1 MTEFVNRRSE
11 LSALAEWWERD
22 ARPALIWGRRRVGKS
37 ALIERFAETTGVRV
51 LSHTGAGRP
60 EQGELGMLSRRAA
73 AITRSGIRDPGRVPY
88 RDWDEALEH
97 IAGQAQDDPL
107 LLVLDEFP
115 EMVGTAP
122 DLPGILRAFLDRLPT
137 TLKLK
142 IIICGSAVRSM
153 EALREYRAPLYGR
166 FDLTLHVHP
175 FRPHEAAEMLPSLSP
190 ADRAV
195 VYGIMGGIPLYLS
208 WWNQEQSIRQNLLRL
223 ACQPGGRLQSEG
235 RLILATE
242 ADHGELPAAALNAIA
257 TGATRFSE
265 IANALGTNPA
275 RTLDRLAELRLIERI
290 SPVTEDERRSKN
302 RVYRIA
308 DEFLAFYLGPLS
320 RYQPE
325 IERGLGDSIA
335 DALLDHL
342 DDYMGRSYEDAFR
355 HHLRRLANAGALGPK
370 VVAIGPWWTR
380 DGNDE
385 IDAIVLAERD
395 KKRVPVLAGECKWGK
410 RVDAG
415 RVKATLIRK
424 AAGLTTESELL
435 RYCVCARDEIINAD
449 ADTLSVTAA
458 DIFGPEH

>member
-1 MTEFVNRRSE
+1 MMGFINRRSE
-11 LSALAEWWERD
+11 LAALGEWWDRD
-22 ARPALIWGRRRVGKS
+22 TRPALIWGRRWVGKS
-37 ALIERFAETTGVRV
+37 ALIERFGETIGARV

-60 EQGELGMLSRRAA
+60 GQGELAMLSRRAA
-73 AITRSGIRDPGRVPY
+73 RITRSGIRDPGTVPY
-88 RDWDEALEH
+88 RDWDDALEH
-97 IAGQAQDDPL
+97 IAAQAEDEPL

-115 EMVGTAP
+115 ELMATTP
-122 DLPGILRAFLDRLPT
+122 ELPGILRAFLDRLPST
-137 TLKLK
+137 SKLK

-175 FRPHEAAEMLPSLSP
+175 FRPHEAAEMLTGLAP

-235 RLILATE
+235 RLILAAE

-275 RTLDRLAELRLIERI
+275 RTLDRLAELRLIERV

-302 RVYRIA
+302 RIYRLA

-342 DDYMGRSYEDAFR
+342 DDYMGRAYEDAFR
-355 HHLRRLANAGALGPK
+355 QHLRRLANQGALGPK

-380 DGNDE
+380 DGNDQ
-385 IDAIVLAERD
+385 IDAIVLAERE

-410 RVDAG
+410 RVDAA
-415 RVKATLIRK
+415 RIKAGLIRK
-424 AAGLTTESELL
+424 AASLTAESEQL
-435 RYCVCARDEIINAD
+435 RYCVCARDEFVNAD
-449 ADTLSVTAA
+449 ADTLTVTAG
-458 DIFGPEH
+458 DIFG

>member
-1 MTEFVNRRSE
+1 MVQFVNRRSE

-22 ARPALIWGRRRVGKS
+22 TRPALIWGRRRVGKS
-37 ALIERFAETTGVRV
+37 ALIERFAESTGARV

-60 EQGELGMLSRRAA
+60 GSGELGMLSRRAA
-73 AITRSGIRDPGRVPY
+73 GITRTGIRDPGAALY
-88 RDWDEALEH
+88 RDWDDALEH
-97 IAGQAQDDPL
+97 IAGQAEDEPL

-115 EMVGTAP
+115 ELAATAP
-122 DLPGILRAFLDRLPT
+122 ELPGILRAFLDRLQAT
-137 TLKLK
+137 SKLK

-175 FRPHEAAEMLPSLSP
+175 FRPHEAAEMLPGLAP

-208 WWNQEQSIRQNLLRL
+208 WWNSDQSIRQNLLRL

-235 RLILATE
+235 RLVLATE
-242 ADHGELPAAALNAIA
+242 ADHGELPGATLSAIA

-265 IANALGTNPA
+265 IATAIGTNPA
-275 RTLDRLAELRLIERI
+275 RTLDRLTELRLIERV

-302 RVYRIA
+302 RIYRIA

-320 RYQPE
+320 YYQPE

-335 DALLDHL
+335 DTLLDRL

-355 HHLRRLANAGALGPK
+355 HHLRRLANVGALGPK
-370 VVAIGPWWTR
+370 VIAIGPWWTR
-380 DGNDE
+380 DGNDK

-395 KKRVPVLAGECKWGK
+395 MKRVPVLVGECKWGR

-415 RVKATLIRK
+415 RIKATLIRK
-424 AAGLTTESELL
+424 AASLTEESDLL
-435 RYCVCARDEIINAD
+435 RYCVCARDELINAD
-449 ADTLSVTAA
+449 ADTLTVTAA
-458 DIFGPEH
+458 DIFGTE